1 MTNNKWTL
9 EIIWWVFTFL
19 LTIGILLPILSV
31 TRNYYFL
38 SLNIVFIIA
47 FITLV
52 RYIFL
57 LHLTFLSQYEWLKV
71 VLVFVSPVLVFLLVQ
86 EVNNFQTYV
95 DEYGWEAVLG
105 DLPTNTLKNLSNY
118 THSELLFFGVGSAIS
133 AALMPFRMV
142 LSVWRVRNK
151 GRE

>member
-31 TRNYYFL
+31 TRDYYFL
-38 SLNIVFIIA
+38 GVNVVFIIA
-47 FITLV
+47 FITLA

-71 VLVFVSPVLVFLLVQ
+71 VLVFVSPVWVFLLVQ

-105 DLPTNTLKNLSNY
+105 DLPTSTLKNISNY

-133 AALMPFRMV
+133 AALVPFRMV